1 MWVSSD
7 RSLTSPMAYSHGRPG
22 TRSVSSTATG
32 LPGSRPTVSR
42 PRSSVRGRRPTA
54 TTISLPSTRSPS
66 LKSTVTLAP
75 SRRTARASTP
85 TRTST
90 PRSTSAACNCSPAN
104 GSSRVSKR
112 SAASS
117 NVTVEPSAL
126 YACAISTP
134 TAPPPSTTR
143 LRGILPA
150 VVTSR
155 VGPRPG
161 LGQPRDRGHRRTATD
176 RDHHRLTSL
185 TEQLTNP
192 HTALALEASKASNQ
206 RDTAVLEPR
215 NRTRVIHV
223 VNDLIPARKHCVD
236 VDLTAH
242 GLGRARNAARL
253 GQRVSRTQ
261 QRLRR
266 HARIKGALAT
276 HELGLDDG
284 NPVALLGQAP
294 RQHLAGR
301 AGADHDHIK
310 RSRAQFGPSQ

>member
-1 MWVSSD
+1 MWVSSH
-7 RSLTSPMAYSHGRPG
+7 RSLTSPIAYSHGRPG
-22 TRSVSSTATG
+22 TRNVSSTATG

-90 PRSTSAACNCSPAN
+90 PRSTSASCNCSPAN

-143 LRGILPA
+143 LRGILRA

-155 VGPRPG
+155 LVHG
-161 LGQPRDRGHRRTATD
+161 L
-176 RDHHRLTSL
+176 
-185 TEQLTNP
+185 
-192 HTALALEASKASNQ
+192 ASASPEIAGIASNQ
-206 RDTAVLEPR
+206 RDTPVLEPR

-223 VNDLIPARKHCVD
+223 VNDLLPARKHSVD

-310 RSRAQFGPSQ
+310 RSRAQRGSSRTVSMSDGP